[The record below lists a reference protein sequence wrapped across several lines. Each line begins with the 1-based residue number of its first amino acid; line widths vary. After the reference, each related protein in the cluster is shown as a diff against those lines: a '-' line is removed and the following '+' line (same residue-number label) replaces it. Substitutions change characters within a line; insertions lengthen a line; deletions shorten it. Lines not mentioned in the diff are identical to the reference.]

1 MKGGPGP
8 EADRS
13 GRHPAVRPALVALAV
28 LLPFAAGVGV
38 YEWSSHVTPDYNAGL
53 FGLHGP
59 DTYELKARL
68 GTALLSLALVQLG
81 LALWMYGRV
90 PGAGPAPRPVRTS
103 HRITG
108 LVAFL
113 LSLPIA
119 VHCITAYGF
128 ESTDTRVTIHSI
140 GGCVLYA
147 MFVAK
152 VVIVRS
158 RRLPGWVLPVAGG
171 SLICGI
177 ALMWYTAALWVL
189 NGETVPGL

>member
-1 MKGGPGP
+1 MNERPPP
-8 EADRS
+8 EA
-13 GRHPAVRPALVALAV
+13 GRPVPRPAARPALIALAV

-53 FGLHGP
+53 FGVHGL
-59 DTYELKARL
+59 DTYDLKARM
-68 GTALLSLALVQLG
+68 GTALLGLAMVQLG

-103 HRITG
+103 HRVTG

-119 VHCITAYGF
+119 FHCITAYGF
-128 ESTDTRVTIHSI
+128 ESSDTRVTIHSI

-152 VVIVRS
+152 VLIVRS

-171 SLICGI
+171 TLICAI

-189 NGETVPGL
+189 NGDAVPGL